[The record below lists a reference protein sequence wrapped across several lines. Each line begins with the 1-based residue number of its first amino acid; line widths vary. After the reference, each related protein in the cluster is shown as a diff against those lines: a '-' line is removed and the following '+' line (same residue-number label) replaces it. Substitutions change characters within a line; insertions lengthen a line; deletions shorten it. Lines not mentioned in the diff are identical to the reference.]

1 VVRLVLLAILL
12 SAAVSGAMCAQDPSD
27 LAAYRAL
34 TQTPLAGLIAPTG
47 PAVSGEPSGW
57 GWHVQYGLRSLDD
70 HEYTHTAGAGIQL
83 PVGRGR
89 IDLTAGAYLP
99 ACSDGEC
106 PGHFMTSAGFAE
118 RLVGIGLGRD
128 SSSATLNIATQLELG
143 LGFPAGA
150 TLFAASATIPM
161 SLVPTGEGLRL
172 LPYLAPGLGSGL
184 VSENGETEAGLRG
197 QIGAGVSAVGLLK
210 GFTLTA
216 GIERVLLQD
225 GNWLV
230 GLSLLRVSPK

>member
-1 VVRLVLLAILL
+1 LRLVLLAVLL
-12 SAAVSGAMCAQDPSD
+12 SAWASRAASAQDASD

-34 TQTPLAGLIAPTG
+34 TQTPLGGLIAPTG
-47 PAVSGEPSGW
+47 PAVSGEPAGW

-70 HEYTHTAGAGIQL
+70 HEYVHTAGAGMEL

-99 ACSDGEC
+99 ACTEGDC
-106 PGHFMTSAGFAE
+106 PGHFMASAGFAE
-118 RLVGIGLGRD
+118 RVVGIALGRD

-143 LGFPAGA
+143 LGFPSQA
-150 TLFAASATIPM
+150 TLFAAAATVPVA
-161 SLVPTGEGLRL
+161 LVPTGQGVRL
-172 LPYLAPGLGSGL
+172 LPYLAPGLGSGM
-184 VSENGETEAGLRG
+184 VSENGESEAGLRA
-197 QIGAGVSAVGLLK
+197 QIGAGVSVLGLIK

-225 GNWLV
+225 GNWLA
-230 GLSLLRVSPK
+230 GLSLLRVSPR

>member
-1 VVRLVLLAILL
+1 MRLVLLAMLL
-12 SAAVSGAMCAQDPSD
+12 SAALFRTGSAQDPSD

-34 TQTPLAGLIAPTG
+34 TQTPLGGLIAPSG

-70 HEYTHTAGAGIQL
+70 HEYTHTAGAGIEL
-83 PVGRGR
+83 PLGRGR
-89 IDLTAGAYLP
+89 IGFTAGAYLP
-99 ACSDGEC
+99 NCSTGEC
-106 PGHFMTSAGFAE
+106 PGHFMASAGFGE
-118 RLVGIGLGRD
+118 RIVGIALGRD

-143 LGFPAGA
+143 LGFPSNA
-150 TLFAASATIPM
+150 TLFAASATIPVA
-161 SLVPTGEGLRL
+161 LVPSGNGLRL

-197 QIGAGVSAVGLLK
+197 QIGAGVSALGLIK

-230 GLSLLRVSPK
+230 GLSLLRASPR